1 MNYLRLGLI
10 LAIVIGVRILFV
22 FSPDFTTDF
31 SLVNDVIVIGLF
43 LPTLYIVTG
52 FLIPF
57 LAFTFIKGHL
67 ARILIAI
74 LLISLP
80 VAISI
85 MFMQK
90 EYSFATVLICLTSFI
105 PTLIAW
111 FIIIAVKSFQLSKKA
126 SQSAKEL

>member
-22 FSPDFTTDF
+22 FTPDFTTEF
-31 SLVNDVIVIGLF
+31 PLFNDVIAMGLF

-80 VAISI
+80 VAVSI

-105 PTLIAW
+105 PTLISW
-111 FIIIAVKSFQLSKKA
+111 FIIIAIKSFQLSKKA
-126 SQSAKEL
+126 SQSA

>member
-22 FSPDFTTDF
+22 FTPDFTTEF
-31 SLVNDVIVIGLF
+31 PLFNDVIAMGLF

-52 FLIPF
+52 FLIPL

-80 VAISI
+80 VAVSI

-105 PTLIAW
+105 PTLISW
-111 FIIIAVKSFQLSKKA
+111 FIIIAIKSFQLSKKA
-126 SQSAKEL
+126 SQSA